1 MIYCRR
7 IFFIGCVDHCLHQ
20 NWFIFVEFLIYYQQI
35 IRAVETFFKLFF
47 VPFISSFRCLWW
59 KIHIKITT
67 KYIFNCIFSDSFW
80 NLFISELYQICYFFK
95 CSLNINDWNS
105 TLSVIYIQSDSFLLM
120 NWAFLLN
127 LNSTLLSSA
136 PFLVLYL
143 LPLTI
148 NWPIKFEC
156 RCDIFTCP
164 IANGRLKLSPFK
176 KWKSAWRKLKNMS
189 FIISLRSRARLVL
202 TPSTSQSSNF
212 FYFTYWITCVSLI
225 LFDLWR

>member
-1 MIYCRR
+1 MVKNTHKNYHKIH
-7 IFFIGCVDHCLHQ
+7 FQLHFQ
-20 NWFIFVEFLIYYQQI
+20 WFIL
-35 IRAVETFFKLFF
+35 K
-47 VPFISSFRCLWW
+47 S
-59 KIHIKITT
+59 IHFWTL
-67 KYIFNCIFSDSFW
+67 SD
-80 NLFISELYQICYFFK
+80 LLFFK